1 MKILSKCVVMDILV
15 VKNYNNLILF
25 VIMINFMNK
34 INNIV

>member
-1 MKILSKCVVMDILV
+1 MDILV

-25 VIMINFMNK
+25 AIMINFMNK